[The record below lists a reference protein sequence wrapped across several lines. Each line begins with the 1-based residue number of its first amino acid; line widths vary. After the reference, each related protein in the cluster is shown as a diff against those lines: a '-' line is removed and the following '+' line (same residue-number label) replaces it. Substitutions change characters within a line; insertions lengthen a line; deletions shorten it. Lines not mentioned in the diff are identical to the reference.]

1 MSSQFDILSPEYPSS
16 IYCPRNTPEYLPEY
30 HVTFLLCSFKDPF
43 GKAVMDQDAKKWR
56 GVIMD
61 APHRELVRSAVRSS
75 SVQPILVKGFEEL
88 LAA

>member
-1 MSSQFDILSPEYPSS
+1 
-16 IYCPRNTPEYLPEY
+16 
-30 HVTFLLCSFKDPF
+30 
-43 GKAVMDQDAKKWR
+43 MDQDAKKWR